1 MVLDDFIMCGILGYI
16 GSRSLNKSLIS
27 NSLNLMKNRGP
38 DNQSY
43 QKLRIFGKVF
53 IFFTAG

>member
-27 NSLNLMKNRGP
+27 NSLNLMKNKGP

-43 QKLRIFGKVF
+43 QKLNFW
-53 IFFTAG
+53 